1 MFSSVVSTRVKMP
14 KLLQAILTLLL
25 LILHFSLLTEAFQ
38 DVNIA
43 NHTYQ
48 GWHRYKY
55 FENTGTP
62 WFKKHRKNPFNHE
75 KSLKLGVLFID
86 YMSDFV
92 IQGHFCN
99 KNQNKLSFPKQ
110 FNYLVF
116 CEKVIDSRS
125 NERNGKTVL
134 RNNSAI
140 LSYIFNYAI
149 WMLEICS
156 NSLNRGSPVLWK
168 YPRKH

>member
-55 FENTGTP
+55 FENTGKP

-75 KSLKLGVLFID
+75 KSLKLGILFID

-92 IQGHFCN
+92 IQGNFCNKN

-116 CEKVIDSRS
+116 CK
-125 NERNGKTVL
+125 K
-134 RNNSAI
+134 
-140 LSYIFNYAI
+140 
-149 WMLEICS
+149 WQ
-156 NSLNRGSPVLWK
+156 NSLNPNRHEAGRI
-168 YPRKH
+168 YPPYNFWIGFCQLNFNQKFSKHFGG